1 MKKILVPTDFSEQA
15 GYALQLASILAPKME
30 AEVIVLHV
38 VEDGSS
44 SSVHYTGEVS
54 YSDMTDKLFVMKMI
68 ESARNNMAEIP
79 ENFPNLILKEEI
91 RIGNAY
97 HSIKDQIAEHDVDL
111 VIMGTRGAGGID
123 EILIGSNAERV
134 IRFARCPVLTVH
146 AEVGEST
153 FESLVLAT
161 GTKSLDKDL
170 IEILKKIQALFD
182 STIHVVRINTP
193 NNFETDNESRRNLKA
208 FVEEVGIDNYELH
221 IYNDVTEED
230 GIINFADRINAD
242 MIAMTTHG
250 RTGFSHLLT
259 GSIAEDVVNHTKRP
273 VLTHVMG

>member
-1 MKKILVPTDFSEQA
+1 MKKILVPTDFSQHA
-15 GYALQLASILAPKME
+15 QYALQLASILAPKMK
-30 AEVIVLHV
+30 AEVVLLHV

-44 SSVHYTGEVS
+44 SSVHYTGEVG
-54 YSDMTDKLFVMKMI
+54 YFDMTDKMFVMKMI
-68 ESARNNMAEIP
+68 ELAKKNMAEVP
-79 ENFPNLILKEEI
+79 DRFPGLVLKEEI

-134 IRFARCPVLTVH
+134 VRFAKCPVITVH
-146 AEVGEST
+146 EEVANNT
-153 FESLVLAT
+153 FDKLVLAT
-161 GTKSLDKDL
+161 GSKYIDNGF
-170 IEILKKIQALFD
+170 IQILKEIQSWFS

-193 NNFETDNESRRNLKA
+193 NNFETDHESRKNLKMFIEQA
-208 FVEEVGIDNYELH
+208 GIDNCELH
-221 IYNDVTEED
+221 IYNDITEED
-230 GIINFADRINAD
+230 GIINFADHISAD

-273 VLTHVMG
+273 VLTHVIG